1 MRGAARGVRLLIA
14 LTLTSTA
21 FAVIT
26 PSQAG
31 AETFQPAPDG
41 SFLLSGHGFGH
52 GRGMSQWGAFG
63 MATQGETAQQIL
75 DFYYP
80 GSQTTTVAG
89 TPTIKVLLKRANAGE
104 VDTVAARGA
113 ETVTDS
119 VTGTALALP
128 AVVGAAPVTT
138 WKAAKA
144 ATGPTVLSGFWSNAW
159 HPFPVAG
166 QLSTTG
172 NLKFASDSGVV
183 RLIYPDTSERDY
195 QGTIDAVPNGPA
207 LLAVNTLAL
216 DDYLKGVV
224 PHESINS
231 WPAAALQAQ
240 AVAARTYADVR
251 IGAGLYDICDDTQ
264 CQVYTGVAS
273 FDAAGNQIAAL
284 QFAES
289 NAAIV
294 AVAGQIRTYNGA
306 PISTEYSS
314 SNGGWTTT
322 AGQPWEPAQPDPFDR
337 FAPDHDWTQTIT
349 AAALETAY
357 PALGTPVDLTVD
369 QRDGNG
375 EWGGRVQSLTIDGS
389 LGSVIVSGNDFRASM
404 GLRSTW
410 WTVGPI
416 APSAAGYLHPLA
428 PTRILDTRQPGNG
441 NVSNPNGSPFGP
453 GETRVLTVA
462 GSNGIP
468 ADAVGVVLNVT
479 VTDTTSTSYLTV
491 WPRPYSRPTTS
502 NLNWDHAGQT
512 VANLVYT
519 GLGPDGTVLLYN
531 NAGNA
536 SVIVD
541 VFGYE
546 EPATV
551 SGGLGFVPVSPNR
564 IFDSRVASVETPIP
578 AKLAAAE
585 SRSVAVTGTPGVRPD
600 AQAALINVTGTG
612 PTAESYLTMWPTG
625 SAQPNT
631 SNLNLLPGETR
642 ANAALGLL
650 GGGSVSLYNNLGNTD
665 AILDVMGQYVPADGT
680 TGQFASIQ
688 PARLLDT
695 RTTLGGHPTSMAPG
709 ETYPLQVL
717 GRGGV
722 PTSGVSAVVL
732 NVTAIAPT
740 RSTYVTVWPAG
751 IAQPSTSNLNA
762 APGAVVPNLVIVA
775 IGSGGLVDLYNNLGS
790 TGLAVDVVGW
800 MSG

>member
-1 MRGAARGVRLLIA
+1 VRGAARGVRLLIA

-31 AETFQPAPDG
+31 AETFQPASDG

-63 MATQGETAQQIL
+63 MATAGQSAQQIL

-104 VDTVAARGA
+104 VDIVAARGD

-128 AVVGAAPVTT
+128 AAIGAAPVTT
-138 WKAAKA
+138 WKATKA
-144 ATGPTVLSGFWSNAW
+144 AAGPTVVSGFWSNAW

-289 NAAIV
+289 NAAIA

-306 PISTEYSS
+306 AISTEYSS

-322 AGQPWEPAQPDPFDR
+322 AGQPWEPAQPDPFD
-337 FAPDHDWTQTIT
+337 WTQTIT

-357 PALGTPVDLTVD
+357 PALGTPVDLTVN

-389 LGSVIVSGNDFRASM
+389 VGSVIVSGNDFRAAM

-462 GSNGIP
+462 GNNGIP

-502 NLNWDHAGQT
+502 NLNWDRAGQT

-564 IFDSRVASVETPIP
+564 IFDSRVASVETPVP

-612 PTAESYLTMWPTG
+612 PTAESYLTVWPTG
-625 SAQPNT
+625 TAQPNT

-680 TGQFASIQ
+680 TGQFASTQ

-695 RTTLGGHPTSMAPG
+695 RTSLGGHPTSMAPG

-751 IAQPSTSNLNA
+751 VGQPSTSNLNA

-775 IGSGGLVDLYNNLGS
+775 VGSGGLVDLYNNLGS